1 MRRPR
6 LANKQHEVC
15 AFFMSI
21 SEPTYPHCGQVPI
34 LMIDNASAHSKQT
47 LCPTRIRVK
56 IMKKLMSMLLCI
68 TAVTFAACDREQQ
81 NGVDKDGNLS
91 LLVATGEATEITNN
105 SVTILSSVIGDVSKY
120 GNIEV
125 GIMYSDDE
133 EEVTSHNGRTRKGAF
148 VDDGD
153 FSTEIS
159 NLSSMTQYYYCAYAK
174 VNGNTAYGAVETFS
188 TDGNHS
194 FSVGD
199 GKYVKFSQ
207 GNLQYQPSTDTWRFA
222 EHQYDVY
229 GRSAEDNIGSSGWID
244 LFAWGTGDDPMFV
257 GDYYNYKTYFT
268 DWGNNQIGNDSPYT
282 WRTLT
287 GDEWNYLLSG
297 RLNSQ
302 AFWGLAKVNNIQGLI
317 ILPDNFESPKGI
329 AFNSGYKD
337 GYQTNVYTAS
347 EWEKMV
353 KAGAIF
359 LPANDGEGSY
369 WSSTVD
375 TYDYAY
381 HLFFNEYRHLDTR
394 SSSPRK
400 YGYSV
405 RLVQDL

>member
-1 MRRPR
+1 
-6 LANKQHEVC
+6 
-15 AFFMSI
+15 
-21 SEPTYPHCGQVPI
+21 
-34 LMIDNASAHSKQT
+34 
-47 LCPTRIRVK
+47 
-56 IMKKLMSMLLCI
+56 MLLCI
-68 TAVTFAACDREQQ
+68 TAMTFAACDREQQ
-81 NGVDKDGNLS
+81 NGVDKDDNLS
-91 LLVATGEATEITNN
+91 LLIATGEATEITNN

-133 EEVTSHNGRTRKGAF
+133 EEVASHNGRTRKGAF

-174 VNGNTAYGAVETFS
+174 VNGNMVYGAVETFS

-257 GDYYNYKTYFT
+257 GGYNSSKDDYDCKESFT

-287 GDEWNYLLSG
+287 SDEWNYLLSG

-302 AFWGLAKVNNIQGLI
+302 AFWRLAKVNNIKGLI

-359 LPANDGEGSY
+359 LPANDGGGYY
-369 WSSTVD
+369 WSSTARD
-375 TYDYAY
+375 SYDAY
-381 HLFFNEYRHLDTR
+381 LLYFDDDRLYPQ
-394 SSSPRK
+394 SSDRR
-400 YGYSV
+400 YGGYPV

>member
-1 MRRPR
+1 
-6 LANKQHEVC
+6 
-15 AFFMSI
+15 
-21 SEPTYPHCGQVPI
+21 
-34 LMIDNASAHSKQT
+34 
-47 LCPTRIRVK
+47 
-56 IMKKLMSMLLCI
+56 MLLCI
-68 TAVTFAACDREQQ
+68 TAMTFAACDREQQ
-81 NGVDKDGNLS
+81 NGVEPDDNLS
-91 LLVATGEATEITNN
+91 VLVATGEATEITNN
-105 SVTILSSVIGDVSKY
+105 SVTILSSVVVIGDVSKY

-133 EEVTSHNGRTRKGAF
+133 EKVTSHNGRTRKGAF
-148 VDDGD
+148 VNDKD

-174 VNGNTAYGAVETFS
+174 VNGNMLYGAVETFS

-257 GDYYNYKTYFT
+257 GDYDNYKTYFT

-287 GDEWNYLLSG
+287 SDEWNYLLSS

-302 AFWGLAKVNNIQGLI
+302 ALWGSAKVNNIQGLI
-317 ILPDNFESPKGI
+317 ILPDNFETPKGLT
-329 AFNSGYKD
+329 FNSGTKD

-347 EWEKMV
+347 EWEKME
-353 KAGAIF
+353 KSGAIF
-359 LPANDGEGSY
+359 LPAGDGNY
-369 WSSTVD
+369 WSSTAD
-375 TYDYAY
+375 SSNCAYSLYFGGYSLNPQSLDYCSRG
-381 HLFFNEYRHLDTR
+381 F
-394 SSSPRK
+394 
-400 YGYSV
+400 SV

>member
-1 MRRPR
+1 
-6 LANKQHEVC
+6 
-15 AFFMSI
+15 
-21 SEPTYPHCGQVPI
+21 
-34 LMIDNASAHSKQT
+34 
-47 LCPTRIRVK
+47 
-56 IMKKLMSMLLCI
+56 MLLCI
-68 TAVTFAACDREQQ
+68 TAMTFAACDREQQ
-81 NGVDKDGNLS
+81 NGVDKDDNLF
-91 LLVATGEATEITNN
+91 LLVDTGEATEITNN
-105 SVTILSSVIGDVSKY
+105 SVTILSSVVIGDVSKY

-148 VDDGD
+148 VDDDD

-174 VNGNTAYGAVETFS
+174 VNGNMVYGAVETFS

-257 GDYYNYKTYFT
+257 GGYNSSKDDYDCKESFT

-287 GDEWNYLLSG
+287 SDEWNYLLSG

-302 AFWGLAKVNNIQGLI
+302 AFWGLAKVNNIKGLI

-359 LPANDGEGSY
+359 LPANDGVGNY
-369 WSSTVD
+369 WSSTAD
-375 TYDYAY
+375 DSYSAY
-381 HLFFNEYRHLDTR
+381 HLYFRDNYL
-394 SSSPRK
+394 SPQNFSLR
-400 YGYSV
+400 YDGYSV

>member
-1 MRRPR
+1 
-6 LANKQHEVC
+6 
-15 AFFMSI
+15 
-21 SEPTYPHCGQVPI
+21 
-34 LMIDNASAHSKQT
+34 
-47 LCPTRIRVK
+47 
-56 IMKKLMSMLLCI
+56 MLLCI
-68 TAVTFAACDREQQ
+68 TAMTFAACDREQQ
-81 NGVDKDGNLS
+81 NGVDKDDNLS

-194 FSVGD
+194 FSVGY

-257 GDYYNYKTYFT
+257 GGYNSSKDDYDYKESFT

-287 GDEWNYLLSG
+287 KDEWEYLFSY
-297 RLNSQ
+297 RLNSK
-302 AFWGLAKVNNIQGLI
+302 ALYGLAKVNNINGLVL
-317 ILPDNFESPKGI
+317 LPDNFETPK
-329 AFNSGYKD
+329 ALSFNSGRED

-347 EWEKMV
+347 EFERME
-353 KAGAIF
+353 KAGAVF
-359 LPANDGEGSY
+359 LPANGNSGYY
-369 WSSTVD
+369 WSSGYRREHD
-375 TYDYAY
+375 TNPYKNSYYAY
-381 HLFFNEYRHLDTR
+381 LLHFRGDSFYIE
-394 SSSPRK
+394 S
-400 YGYSV
+400 YGTFHQFAV